1 MSRPLYESQSDRGN
15 EQANVTPDELRK
27 LLRYEPETGKLF
39 WKERTPDMFG
49 DSKQTAEHKCSRWNS
64 RLAGKEAFNGI
75 NIEGYKRGLIWSRQ
89 YIAHRIA
96 WAVHHGSW
104 PEQQIDHINGVKT
117 DNRMCNLR
125 DVSATENGRNRTL
138 QANSTSGVTGVNWN
152 KGARKWRACIRVQQ
166 KYVYLG
172 HYRAID
178 DAIAARKAAEIEHGF
193 HPNHGRS
200 K

>member
-1 MSRPLYESQSDRGN
+1 MTRALYESPSDRDN
-15 EQANVTPDELRK
+15 EQANITPDELRK

-39 WKERTPDMFG
+39 WKERTPDMFE